1 MLVSFFVKL
10 RGVLGVVHIML
21 WVKKVFP
28 YVCLVVALGAVAL
41 DAYFNYVDWQTADR
55 SSSHQAP
62 LPDEEKEAVVQ
73 LYAAR
78 TYNWRKYFAV
88 HSWIAFK
95 EKNAKQYTVVQ
106 VLGFKQWRTGN
117 AIDVKEDIPDRKWY
131 GAMPELLQTL
141 KGEAAEKA
149 IPQIKEAVNSYPYAH
164 MYYAYPGPNSNTFIS
179 HIIRHVPAL
188 TVELP
193 PIAIGKDFLGFT
205 KFWDESESG
214 TGFQTSVLGLLGL
227 TLGKK
232 EGIEV
237 NLLGLVFGVD
247 VLRPALKLP
256 FFGRIGMKDA

>member
-1 MLVSFFVKL
+1 
-10 RGVLGVVHIML
+10 ML

-149 IPQIKEAVNSYPYAH
+149 ILQIKEAVNRAKIAKEKVDEVIVGNVGQIADS
-164 MYYAYPGPNSNTFIS
+164 GFIA
-179 HIIRHVPAL
+179 RA
-188 TVELP
+188 
-193 PIAIGKDFLGFT
+193 AMFKA
-205 KFWDESESG
+205 
-214 TGFQTSVLGLLGL
+214 GLE
-227 TLGKK
+227 K
-232 EGIEV
+232 EGVISASNEPS
-237 NLLGLVFGVD
+237 GH
-247 VLRPALKLP
+247 A
-256 FFGRIGMKDA
+256 GMSI